1 MKERRKHCGKSDVG
15 PRKIWNGDSA
25 TFVFISLQGRN
36 PTGEVCVAPVC
47 HHLHHALVLHSAGA
61 LPVSF
66 IADGLGEAEEAWPW
80 TV

>member
-1 MKERRKHCGKSDVG
+1 MGKSDVD

-25 TFVFISLQGRN
+25 TFIVTLLQVRK

-66 IADGLGEAEEAWPW
+66 IADRVGKAEEA
-80 TV
+80 